1 MKMNRLI
8 PMLPV
13 QNIQAS
19 IDFYSKLG
27 FVVERRNDSW
37 RWAMLRCDECRVML
51 DQSINL
57 HPGIP
62 RLSVLYLYPEDIVE
76 YHRQVQANGLTVP
89 DLETTFYGLTEFR
102 LEDPDGNRWWIGQD
116 TSAGNSK
123 NH

>member
-116 TSAGNSK
+116 TSVGK
-123 NH
+123 